1 MQVLMRPQYATTSYN
16 GYVVTYHAI
25 ILPPAVS
32 DIPFSVFGATGRDD
46 KNEVFV
52 VQALI
57 WLKPYKKLY
66 ASITI
71 RCFEQLPEGGY
82 SDASSSFIN
91 TDRTIC
97 VYDWGLEEKHVIF
110 FW

>member
-57 WLKPYKKLY
+57 
-66 ASITI
+66 
-71 RCFEQLPEGGY
+71 
-82 SDASSSFIN
+82 
-91 TDRTIC
+91 
-97 VYDWGLEEKHVIF
+97 
-110 FW
+110 